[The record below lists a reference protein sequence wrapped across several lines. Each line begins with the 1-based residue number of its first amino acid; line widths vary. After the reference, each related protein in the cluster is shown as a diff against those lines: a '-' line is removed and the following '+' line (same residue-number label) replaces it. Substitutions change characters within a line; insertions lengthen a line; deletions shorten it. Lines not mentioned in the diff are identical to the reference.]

1 MSTTCVFVCR
11 KCDGSGP
18 LLRGLRQGTS
28 ASIVKV
34 GCQKVCQEPV
44 AGLVVNHRMEWFGWL
59 DSDRAIDAVVR
70 LVRDGGT
77 GKLPGTLEKRRDGKR
92 SGRRPR

>member
-1 MSTTCVFVCR
+1 MPTTSVFVCR

-34 GCQKVCQEPV
+34 GCQKVCKEPV
-44 AGLVVNHRMEWFGWL
+44 AGLMVNHRMEWFDRL
-59 DSDRAIDAVVR
+59 DSDKAIEAMVR
-70 LVRDGGT
+70 FVRDGGT
-77 GKLPGTLEKRRDGKR
+77 GKLPGPLEKRRDGKR